1 MPVSLSS
8 LSHGAAAAAERDR
21 SAPEGLPMRTRK
33 LLPFVGIVPVL
44 AVIATPSAG
53 YIHFPPLTMPKM
65 CKESTNIRVLA
76 VKKHDKEK
84 RVIVY
89 EVIKTLKGKNP
100 KGMSFKHAIR
110 KGADGAKPIFDWVG
124 DGKRA
129 VMFTIEGNEIAC
141 GYVFIDKFCYSVDYN
156 RKGDFWL
163 LVRVDPEMSA
173 CFHGSVEQLQ
183 KVTKDLLDGK
193 HVKVPVDGSVKP
205 LPLEERQKRAPALNE
220 ILKKN
225 RGK

>member
-1 MPVSLSS
+1 M
-8 LSHGAAAAAERDR
+8 H
-21 SAPEGLPMRTRK
+21 TRNLLRIVGVVL
-33 LLPFVGIVPVL
+33 LLPV
-44 AVIATPSAG
+44 AASPSVG
-53 YIHFPPLTMPKM
+53 YIHFPPLTMQKM
-65 CKESTNIRVLA
+65 CKISTNIRVMA

-84 RVIVY
+84 GVIVY
-89 EVIKTLKGKNP
+89 EVIETLKGENP

-110 KGADGAKPIFDWVG
+110 MDAIRKDADGAKPIFDWVG

-129 VMFTIEGNEIAC
+129 VMFTIEGGIAC

-163 LVRVDPEMSA
+163 LIRVDPEMSA

-183 KVTKDLLDGK
+183 KVTRDLLGGK
-193 HVKVPVDGSVKP
+193 DVKVPVDESVKP
-205 LPLEERQKRAPALNE
+205 VPLEERQKRVPALNE

-225 RGK
+225 RGQ